1 MEPENVYDYVGE
13 VNASL
18 ECAICRNP
26 FIHPVMSPMC
36 QHIFCHHCI
45 SRALSLSSTCPI
57 DRSALLQQQ
66 LIDAPRI
73 VHQFVDELSVKC
85 PHADKGCDI
94 ECERGWLSIHLKDQC
109 RYEREIVT
117 VADPKGKGKAKVTAS
132 NVEEDSANVDENG
145 QEIWVVCDLCRVDLL
160 ASHLSV
166 SALRLP
172 QIWNA
177 RRSNSSVGVLE
188 FRPQSHGLTC
198 PSAEVNCNYCSTM
211 LLRSALPSHHLE
223 NCPMIPIPCPHAAH
237 GCSTRVARSLMA
249 DEHLDVACP
258 YEPIKT
264 YLDQQ
269 KGIIDRVEGENW
281 WLRQRVGKLEEGMRE
296 MREVLEGVRR
306 GMGEF
311 WVAPEPSSVPE
322 PTEVDATSST
332 ERFDSTPLLE
342 ALPLSV
348 SVGSRLSS
356 PGLATPSTTLST
368 QLSSL
373 QSQLGSLQ
381 SSHSSLEAGLSQTI
395 HHDSIRTG
403 EEIASLRAVTHGLR
417 MQMHHVMM
425 DVNRLISRRMGGAA
439 MGAVGG
445 GVGIGNASS
454 GDSEGSDEELGGNG
468 VLGMGGSTTMWM
480 RPGYPGTMRRLS
492 ELGTPGNVPVGMRL
506 GGASSGGMKL

>member
-1 MEPENVYDYVGE
+1 MERENVYDYVGQ

-45 SRALSLSSTCPI
+45 SRALLLSSTCPI
-57 DRSALLQQQ
+57 DRSALLQQE
-66 LIDAPRI
+66 LVDAPRI
-73 VHQFVDELSVKC
+73 VHQLVDELSVKC
-85 PHADKGCDI
+85 PHAEKGCDI

-109 RYEREIVT
+109 QYEREIAT
-117 VADPKGKGKAKVTAS
+117 VSDTKGKGKAKVTVS

-160 ASHLSV
+160 ASHLS
-166 SALRLP
+166 
-172 QIWNA
+172 
-177 RRSNSSVGVLE
+177 
-188 FRPQSHGLTC
+188 SHGLTC

-223 NCPMIPIPCPHAAH
+223 TCPMIPTPCPHAAH
-237 GCSTRVARSLMA
+237 GCSSRVARSLMA

-311 WVAPEPSSVPE
+311 WVAPEPSSVPQ
-322 PTEVDATSST
+322 PTKVDATSST

-356 PGLATPSTTLST
+356 PGLATSSTTLST

-425 DVNRLISRRMGGAA
+425 DVNRLVSGRMSGAA

-445 GVGIGNASS
+445 AVGIGNASS

-468 VLGMGGSTTMWM
+468 VLGIGGSTTMWT
-480 RPGYPGTMRRLS
+480 RPGFPGTIRRLS
-492 ELGTPGNVPVGMRL
+492 ELGTPGIGMRL